1 MSPLLLTGGVPPG
14 NGFAPSN
21 ATPVDDLSLNS
32 EDNVTVYI
40 AVPVVLGSL
49 TLFGIL
55 FGAIIIYFKCTK
67 ESPEQLQTD
76 SERYN

>member
-1 MSPLLLTGGVPPG
+1 MLTGGVPPG
-14 NGFAPSN
+14 NSFAPSN

-49 TLFGIL
+49 TLFGI